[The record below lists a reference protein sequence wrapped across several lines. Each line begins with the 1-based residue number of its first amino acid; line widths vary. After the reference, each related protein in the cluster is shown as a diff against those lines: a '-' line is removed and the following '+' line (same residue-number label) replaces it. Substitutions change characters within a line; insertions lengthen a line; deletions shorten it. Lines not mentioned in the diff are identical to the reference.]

1 MNLGTLFSKPGES
14 SYSIYRRFLIS
25 NHTINYE
32 DLTGNLRKHFTEVFG
47 SEFSKNTGWISIAKK
62 ILMLEG
68 KKNKREINFNDYE
81 GKKIDHSKGP
91 SKHCPK
97 CASIGYHSNFFE
109 LEWVIRC
116 PIHNK
121 TLVNYC
127 PQCGKPWPSTNNLE
141 KNKCSCCGITV
152 KLTSILDNFQQKK
165 QIYKR
170 INVYLKQLSKH
181 RKLKNN
187 YLSQKNSPK

>member
-68 KKNKREINFNDYE
+68 KKNKRLPSSIKHLGEKEPLLFNTQWYYTTT
-81 GKKIDHSKGP
+81 IP
-91 SKHCPK
+91 S
-97 CASIGYHSNFFE
+97 E
-109 LEWVIRC
+109 LI
-116 PIHNK
+116 
-121 TLVNYC
+121 L
-127 PQCGKPWPSTNNLE
+127 SDM
-141 KNKCSCCGITV
+141 
-152 KLTSILDNFQQKK
+152 ILDELVLRYRA
-165 QIYKR
+165 IYDL
-170 INVYLKQLSKH
+170 NCFF
-181 RKLKNN
+181 RKA
-187 YLSQKNSPK
+187 YR